1 MADSIIQEFKNGVH
15 NVFDA
20 ENIPKDSSQDSMN
33 WVTQDGRI
41 ALINGKTLVG
51 AEGTQGAVQG
61 EIFGYKVDGTKVHWR
76 KIDTKIQ
83 YFDGTTWQDTVTGL
97 GATNE
102 YTFTNYSSLAGNF
115 TFAIG
120 LDGIYKMH
128 NANPASFIT
137 LFNSVKNFKFRG
149 AFIDKGRMI
158 AWGRTEDRTGL
169 YGSYIDAQNSTVYT
183 TVTGEAT
190 TSLTGTLAFK
200 AGGATRNC
208 FGVQITIT
216 SSGQVFTDN
225 YNGTLTGSLG
235 GTGTIN
241 YITGAYTLSESGV
254 GTANYQ
260 WEDSN
265 AKGVTDFTKSST
277 RLAGEGFI
285 LRQDEGGDAILSV
298 KLGIDGAY
306 YSIKRQSAYRLLIDA
321 TDTNPTNE
329 VFRREIG
336 IQSEKGATS
345 TQKGVIFINT
355 ANPERPECTLLQQN
369 PIGGQ
374 VEPFQMF
381 SHFKFQNY
389 TYDEAVLDTYGRY
402 VLVSCKS
409 ASADANDTTLLLDVV
424 ANTVSIT
431 SYGASTFAKDGTNLY
446 MGSPVTQTIYQIFTG
461 VDDDGNEINNFWIGK
476 DEMYGAENL
485 KKFRKLRLKGLIDP
499 SQYYE
504 VYISY
509 DSDDFALVGTVR
521 GDGSYVDYLNP
532 QTVGSS
538 MVGEEVVGG
547 GSEVSVYPYFLE
559 LKLKVPKFRKR
570 TIKLVA
576 KRYGYV
582 AVDTVMDRDILS
594 FENRIPKR
602 YRQKQ
607 NVSLNGEQ
615 TDLPNPQWS

>member
-1 MADSIIQEFKNGVH
+1 MADNIIQEFKNGVH
-15 NVFDA
+15 NVYDA
-20 ENIPKDSSQDSMN
+20 ENIPKDSAQDSLN

-41 ALINGKTLVG
+41 ALVNGKTLVG

-76 KIDTKIQ
+76 KIGTKIQ
-83 YFDGTTWQDTVTGL
+83 YFNGTSWVDTVTGL
-97 GATNE
+97 TATNE
-102 YTFTNYSSLAGNF
+102 YVFTNYSSLAGNF
-115 TFAIG
+115 TYAIG

-128 NANPASFIT
+128 NANPASFIS
-137 LFNSVKNFKFRG
+137 LFNSAKNFKFRG

-158 AWGRTEDRTGL
+158 AWGRNEDRTGL

-208 FGVQITIT
+208 FGVQITLT
-216 SSGQVFTDN
+216 GTGEVYTDN
-225 YNGTLTGSLG
+225 YNGGLTGSLG

-241 YITGAYTLSESGV
+241 YITGAYTVSNTGV

-260 WEDSN
+260 WEDAN
-265 AKGVTDFTKSST
+265 AKGVTDFTKSGT

-285 LRQDEGGDAILSV
+285 IRQDEGGDAILTV
-298 KLGIDGAY
+298 ELGIDSAY
-306 YSIKRQSAYRLLIDA
+306 YSLKSQSAYRFELDA
-321 TDTNPTNE
+321 TDTNPTND

-336 IQSEKGATS
+336 IQSAKGSTA

-355 ANPERPECTLLQQN
+355 ANPERPECTILQQN

-374 VEPFQMF
+374 VEPFQLF
-381 SHFKFQNY
+381 PQFKFQNY
-389 TYDEAVLDTYGRY
+389 TYDECVMDTYGRY

-409 ASADANDTTLLLDVV
+409 NGADANDTTLLLDVAGNKV
-424 ANTVSIT
+424 DIT
-431 SYGASTFAKDGTNLY
+431 SYGASTFAKDGTFLY
-446 MGSPVTQTIYQIFTG
+446 MGSPLTQSIYQVFSGI
-461 VDDDGNEINNFWIGK
+461 DDDGSLINNFWTSK

-499 SQYYE
+499 SQNYS
-504 VYISY
+504 VYLSY

-521 GDGSYVDYLNP
+521 GDASYVDYSNP
-532 QTVGSS
+532 QTVGSN
-538 MVGEEVVGG
+538 MVGEEIVGG
-547 GSEVSVYPYFLE
+547 GSSVELYPYFME
-559 LKLKVPKFRKR
+559 IKLKVPKFRKR

-576 KRYGYV
+576 NGYGYV
-582 AVDTVMDRDILS
+582 SVDTIMDRDILV

-602 YRQKQ
+602 YREKQ
-607 NVSLNGEQ
+607 NVSIDGTQ